1 MSTGFTSIS
10 GKCGWDHTCASVLTA
25 VLALLDKKKDKD
37 QGSSTALLLSM
48 LIQLE
53 LTYKMPR
60 KSTLWELQ
68 MKSILSS
75 EYK

>member
-1 MSTGFTSIS
+1 MCIS
-10 GKCGWDHTCASVLTA
+10 PHGCACTA
-25 VLALLDKKKDKD
+25 GQKEDKD
-37 QGSSTALLLSM
+37 QGSSTALLLST